1 MAIKDFPVPIN
12 KKNVRQILGKI
23 NFYRKFIPNPT
34 NLLEPLH
41 NLLRKDVPFFWSDDC
56 QNSFDKVKEYLTS
69 KPILAI
75 FDRDEPINLYTDA
88 SGVGIGAVLKQIQD
102 DGSEKPVAFFSK
114 KLSNVQKRKK
124 AIYIEGLAI
133 REAVKYWK
141 FWLMGRKINVIT
153 NHKPLENLNLKSRT
167 DEELGDLA
175 NELLQYDLTVTY
187 RPGNQHSEP
196 DCLSRNPVL
205 EYDLDEDRV
214 ILPAINMLS
223 LEQIKDVRNK

>member
-1 MAIKDFPVPIN
+1 MLHLEALAQAIRKEGFCVKFIKRTFAAHEVQYLGHILGYNHVEPLNDNLLAIKDFPVPIN

-102 DGSEKPVAFFSK
+102 DGSEKPVAFVSK
-114 KLSNVQKRKK
+114 KLSNAQKCKK
-124 AIYIEGLAI
+124 ATYIYIYI
-133 REAVKYWK
+133 Y
-141 FWLMGRKINVIT
+141 I
-153 NHKPLENLNLKSRT
+153 LK
-167 DEELGDLA
+167 
-175 NELLQYDLTVTY
+175 V
-187 RPGNQHSEP
+187 
-196 DCLSRNPVL
+196 
-205 EYDLDEDRV
+205 
-214 ILPAINMLS
+214 
-223 LEQIKDVRNK
+223 